1 MSRPECS
8 REENILRAVCEA
20 HWDGK
25 RFDSDLFANKGIS
38 VSRLAVASFQ
48 EICSI
53 FRNTIKA
60 PVVTTA
66 EINVGHLQDIGNSNI
81 PPKILTVEED
91 PLENNRAHAEIPQR
105 ISPGLAKRIISVLKL
120 RDMVD

>member
-8 REENILRAVCEA
+8 RDEDILRAVCEA

-25 RFDSDLFANKGIS
+25 RFDTGLFANKGVS
-38 VSRLAVASFQ
+38 VSRLAIASFQ
-48 EICSI
+48 EICTI
-53 FRNTIKA
+53 FRKTIKA

-66 EINVGHLQDIGNSNI
+66 EINVGHLQDIGNSNV

-91 PLENNRAHAEIPQR
+91 PFDDNPAHAEIPQR
-105 ISPGLAKRIISVLKL
+105 ISPGLAKRIINVLKL